1 MAPSRHNTR
10 LSTVREMDD
19 AFDDDDQDDQ
29 EESTPLTRFHPQSS
43 ISTAPLLFRGETDAS
58 RPNTYDFER
67 EYDFPPPGSPPS
79 PTTSALP
86 NDYGNSNGYL
96 PTSPVIRS
104 SPQSIFRRTFSAI
117 LPQSYYQRVPSERP
131 RGGGTDNDGVFANV
145 TAKPAPLVSVQ
156 TDNGDIYIA
165 PEETQQE
172 APPSYMAAS
181 ADAAPSYWDTI
192 VHNPTGV
199 DLNGDMIIEELPTG
213 SLLIFVLTTLISW
226 FFQLPGFILSYL
238 LHTTHAGRFGSQ
250 AGLALTLIQWGFGSS
265 TVMGPFPPDEPP
277 PPGPGPHAGGPP
289 PGGPPGGGW
298 RPEEGMTGNSTMM
311 DGNGS
316 ALADM
321 EMPYSGHEWVS
332 FFLMTVGWFLLLTSL
347 IGFFR
352 VKRFELSVRAS
363 HAVSSS
369 SSSSSSS
376 SPRASA
382 AERNVMLRRNFEGV
396 FGGVSVVF
404 DSDLAAAAAAAN
416 PTSNHTSGRAH
427 QNGVICRAIEEAR
440 LQNDLRNAGLL

>member
-1 MAPSRHNTR
+1 MAPARHNIP

-19 AFDDDDQDDQ
+19 AFDDDDNDDQ
-29 EESTPLTRFHPQSS
+29 QEATSLTYFHS
-43 ISTAPLLFRGETDAS
+43 ISMAPLLFPGETDAA
-58 RPNTYDFER
+58 RANAYDFER

-79 PTTSALP
+79 PSTSALP

-104 SPQSIFRRTFSAI
+104 SPQSIFRRTFGAI
-117 LPQSYYQRVPSERP
+117 LPQSYYQRVPSDRRP

-145 TAKPAPLVSVQ
+145 TAKPAPPVSVR
-156 TDNGDIYIA
+156 TDNGDVYVA

-192 VHNPTGV
+192 VHAPAGV

-213 SLLIFVLTTLISW
+213 SVLVFVLTTLISW

-250 AGLALTLIQWGFGSS
+250 AGLALTLIQWGFGS
-265 TVMGPFPPDEPP
+265 TVMGSLPPPDEPP
-277 PPGPGPHAGGPP
+277 PPRPDE
-289 PGGPPGGGW
+289 GGPPGGSLPVGGN
-298 RPEEGMTGNSTMM
+298 PEGGMMGNSTTM
-311 DGNGS
+311 DGNDP

-321 EMPYSGHEWVS
+321 PIPYSGHEWIS
-332 FFLMTVGWFLLLTSL
+332 FFLMTIGWFLLLTSL
-347 IGFFR
+347 IGYFR

-363 HAVSSS
+363 RTIPSSS
-369 SSSSSSS
+369 S
-376 SPRASA
+376 ATAMSA
-382 AERNVMLRRNFEGV
+382 AENDVERDVMLRRNFEGV
-396 FGGVSVVF
+396 FGGGVSVVF
-404 DSDLAAAAAAAN
+404 DSNLVVAAAAAN
-416 PTSNHTSGRAH
+416 PTPNRASGRAH
-427 QNGVICRAIEEAR
+427 QNGAIFRAIDEAR
-440 LQNDLRNAGLL
+440 LQHDLRNAGLL

>member
-117 LPQSYYQRVPSERP
+117 LPQSYYQRVPSGRP

-172 APPSYMAAS
+172 APPVRPLILLRAGHMPCANFEIHSSGLYTSVIGFYLVVHGSVSRCRAFLLGHHRAQPNWSGPERRHDHRGVAHGLGAHIRAHYPHIMVLPAA
-181 ADAAPSYWDTI
+181 W
-192 VHNPTGV
+192 
-199 DLNGDMIIEELPTG
+199 
-213 SLLIFVLTTLISW
+213 
-226 FFQLPGFILSYL
+226 
-238 LHTTHAGRFGSQ
+238 LHTLLSPAYHACRPIWLTGRPRPHPHPVGVRQ
-250 AGLALTLIQWGFGSS
+250 LDGH
-265 TVMGPFPPDEPP
+265 GP
-277 PPGPGPHAGGPP
+277 
-289 PGGPPGGGW
+289 
-298 RPEEGMTGNSTMM
+298 
-311 DGNGS
+311 
-316 ALADM
+316 
-321 EMPYSGHEWVS
+321 
-332 FFLMTVGWFLLLTSL
+332 
-347 IGFFR
+347 I
-352 VKRFELSVRAS
+352 
-363 HAVSSS
+363 
-369 SSSSSSS
+369 
-376 SPRASA
+376 SP
-382 AERNVMLRRNFEGV
+382 
-396 FGGVSVVF
+396 
-404 DSDLAAAAAAAN
+404 
-416 PTSNHTSGRAH
+416 
-427 QNGVICRAIEEAR
+427 
-440 LQNDLRNAGLL
+440 